1 MKELNGL
8 KNKMTKAAKKMTE
21 SEQRCK
27 VDNDDFSEC
36 DCERLRAILL
46 LLELRIRSVKGLL
59 MTIIVLASKKR
70 LRPTLRI
77 FFGYV
82 DLKKKRVGYPSV
94 INFEGQSGIRIRIT
108 ICDLLVSFMS
118 IWKWKRTYANKP
130 WVPSDPGPDDV
141 SDEPPF
147 GSLQFTVLEVLNA
160 LCLI

>member
-1 MKELNGL
+1 MPRSSTICTKKLPWVMKELNGL

-21 SEQRCK
+21 SEQRCI
-27 VDNDDFSEC
+27 VDNDFSEC

-59 MTIIVLASKKR
+59 MTIIVLALKKR

-94 INFEGQSGIRIRIT
+94 INFEGQSGSGSQFV
-108 ICDLLVSFMS
+108 ICL
-118 IWKWKRTYANKP
+118 
-130 WVPSDPGPDDV
+130 
-141 SDEPPF
+141 
-147 GSLQFTVLEVLNA
+147 
-160 LCLI
+160 